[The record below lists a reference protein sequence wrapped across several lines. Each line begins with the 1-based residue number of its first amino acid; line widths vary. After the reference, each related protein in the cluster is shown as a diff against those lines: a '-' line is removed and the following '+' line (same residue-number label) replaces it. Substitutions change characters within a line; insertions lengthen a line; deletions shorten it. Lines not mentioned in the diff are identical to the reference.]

1 MKKQIVALASDEDHI
16 VMWDMDALL
25 SDHQD
30 RPYQTVDTK
39 ILTPQDWLTIDPKY
53 AMTTNVQAPIILFE
67 LPNKQLFIADGN
79 HRLYRAVTENIPQM
93 HVILLPQEIHLR
105 YLFRSSVDSYFY
117 VIDKLQNQ
125 GIFIPGFIHA

>member
-39 ILTPQDWLTIDPKY
+39 ILTPQGWLTIDPKY

-67 LPNKQLFIADGN
+67 LPHKQLFIADGN

-93 HVILLPQEIHLR
+93 YVILIPQEIHLR